1 MQRRW
6 HGHPVFPDLLA
17 LGGRLE
23 LRTNWSLYAQEF
35 AWAAARLTGRTI
47 RPGELPAAEALS
59 PFERKYRASGHTLY
73 SVVVPSSSSGVNRA
87 TPVRLL

>member
-1 MQRRW
+1 MSEHTDVQTVVGSGGSPMVLEEAGVRIVQQGVLDVPPW
-6 HGHPVFPDLLA
+6 PD
-17 LGGRLE
+17 
-23 LRTNWSLYAQEF
+23 TVM
-35 AWAAARLTGRTI
+35 
-47 RPGELPAAEALS
+47 PAAEVLS